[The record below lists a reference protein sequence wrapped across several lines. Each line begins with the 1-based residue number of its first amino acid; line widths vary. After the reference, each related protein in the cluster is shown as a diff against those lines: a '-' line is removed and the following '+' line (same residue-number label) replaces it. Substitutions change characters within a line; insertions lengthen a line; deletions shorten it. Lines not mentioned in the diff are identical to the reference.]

1 MSAATPAPDPNK
13 RLMFHVTFYIAD
25 SDAEEFLK
33 HLRTTFEAVTAEPE
47 CLFVDTYWDPNHHGT
62 IRIVEEWA
70 CDRDWFVNV
79 QMPKK
84 YYDPY
89 RAATE
94 KMYIKE
100 RTVEDWERIPGWW
113 RQKPDYKPE

>member
-1 MSAATPAPDPNK
+1 MPTAAQASRKP
-13 RLMFHVTFYIAD
+13 RLMFHVTFHVAD
-25 SDAEEFLK
+25 ADADEFLR

-47 CLFVDTYWDPNHHGT
+47 CLFVDTYWDPRHHGT

-70 CDRDWFVNV
+70 CDREWFVNV

-84 YYDPY
+84 YYDAY

-94 KMYIKE
+94 DMYIKE
-100 RTVEDWERIPGWW
+100 RSVEDWERIPGWW